1 MKRTGIAILAA
12 ASITLAGCAGV
23 DNTTAKRTGGGAAIG
38 AVTGLVIGAMVGS
51 PGTGAAIGAA
61 AGASGGL
68 IYDQISKDQGGS

>member
-1 MKRTGIAILAA
+1 MRRTGIAILAA
-12 ASITLAGCAGV
+12 ASITLAGCAGT
-23 DNTTAKRTGGGAAIG
+23 DSNTVKRTGGGALIG
-38 AVTGLVIGAMVGS
+38 AVTGTIIGGMVGS

>member
-23 DNTTAKRTGGGAAIG
+23 DNTTAKRTGGGALIG
-38 AVTGLVIGAMVGS
+38 AVTGTIIGGMVGS